1 MSIKKT
7 YSKSKEYSNS
17 IMSSIN
23 ANLKD
28 KNIDFTTNECI
39 SEIIVNEKVDVDDI
53 LNRLDIPKDVVDV
66 LISVTELDDK
76 TIIRQI
82 TK

>member
-7 YSKSKEYSNS
+7 YNKSKEYSNS

-28 KNIDFTTNECI
+28 MNIDFTTNECI

>member
-7 YSKSKEYSNS
+7 YNKSKEYSNS

-23 ANLKD
+23 DNLKD
-28 KNIDFTTNECI
+28 KNIDFTINECI
-39 SEIIVNEKVDVDDI
+39 SEIIVNEKVDVYDI